1 MWINNWM
8 NFWKSKLNSITL
20 YPKHNIPMGYKYKIK
35 SDYFK
40 NIDTEYKA
48 YILGFIYADGSVYQ
62 PPGNRQMNF
71 RIGVQER
78 DSYILDQLSLSAAGG
93 HKHTVKTP
101 SSIKKGYQPQVCV
114 NISSNELC
122 QDLIDL
128 GCSVRKSKE
137 GMIFPHLTPHLI
149 PHFIRGFL
157 DGDGSVILKKQTYKY
172 KRKTSYKIP
181 NPHQDRY
188 KLVLAFSSTDKQF
201 LLEIAKHLKVEK
213 PYITEKVR
221 TIMNYILW
229 IEVKSDVERAISYLY
244 NDCNYFLQRKYN
256 KIVEF
261 NKTIKSEATDTSVE
275 RLETT

>member
-1 MWINNWM
+1 M
-8 NFWKSKLNSITL
+8 NFWKSKLNLITL
-20 YPKHNIPMGYKYKIK
+20 YPKHIILMGYKYNINA
-35 SDYFK
+35 SYFK
-40 NIDTEYKA
+40 NINTEYKA

-62 PPGNRQMNF
+62 PPGNRQLNF

-78 DSYILDQLSLSAAGG
+78 DSYILDQLSLAAAGG
-93 HKHTVKTP
+93 HKHIVNTP

-122 QDLIDL
+122 QDLINL
-128 GCSVRKSKE
+128 GCSIRKSKE
-137 GMIFPHLTPHLI
+137 GMKFPQLSPEMI

-157 DGDGSVILKKQTYKY
+157 DGDGSVILKKQSYKY
-172 KRKTSYKIP
+172 KRKTSYSIP
-181 NPHQDRY
+181 NSHQDRF
-188 KLVLAFSSTDKQF
+188 KLVLAFSSTDKEF
-201 LLEIAKHLKVEK
+201 LLEIAKHLQVEK

-229 IEVKSDVERAISYLY
+229 IEVKADVQKSIMYLY
-244 NDCNYFLQRKYN
+244 GDCNYFLQRKYN
-256 KIVEF
+256 KVIEF